1 LCRNSHDEGCGF
13 LFSIRRKKAKTN
25 KAVYNKNM
33 YDELTFDRLPEAV
46 SYLIGRIESLE
57 QALQKQN
64 ERPDAPVD
72 GWMNIDE
79 LKEYL
84 PDKPAKP
91 TIYGWVS
98 QRLIPHHKGGKKLR
112 FRKSEIDNWLSE
124 GKRQSAGE
132 IEAAAQ
138 EYLTGKGGRA

>member
-1 LCRNSHDEGCGF
+1 
-13 LFSIRRKKAKTN
+13 
-25 KAVYNKNM
+25 M